1 MKILLVSD
9 VYRYTTNG
17 AAGVVVILADALR
30 AYGHQVKVLSLSTT
44 RESFREGDDYY
55 FSSLPFPVYPEIRQS
70 LVIRHP
76 FIEEL
81 KAWRPDVI
89 HIHTEGSAARLG
101 RIISRTTHAPIVMTM
116 HTDYAKFVFHNRS
129 DARVLKLAGKPLT
142 SFFYRRAK
150 VVTTPSKKA
159 KMLLL
164 SYHFRKKVVV
174 IPNGIKLER
183 FRKDYMEGE
192 REELFAQWG
201 IPDNGKL
208 FVIVSRLSLEKNIE
222 EILEF
227 FREIVEKER
236 EARLLIVGDGPDMS
250 HLQKYTEELGI
261 SDHVIFAGRISQEV
275 LYRYYKAGTAFLSAS
290 TFEMHSLTYLEALA
304 CGLPLICR
312 DDPCLAGVLQD
323 GKNGYLYH
331 TKEEFVDRCL
341 TMIHD
346 KETRDRMAEASLKRS
361 EVFSDMALARRMVR
375 LYERMTGLDEE
386 RQG

>member
-30 AYGHQVKVLSLSTT
+30 AEGHEVKVLSLSTT

-70 LVIRHP
+70 IVIRHP
-76 FIEEL
+76 YIEEL

-101 RIISRTTHAPIVMTM
+101 RIISRATHAPIVMTM
-116 HTDYAKFVFHNRS
+116 HTDYAKFVFHDRS
-129 DARVLKLAGKPLT
+129 DARVLKWAGKPLT
-142 SFFYRRAK
+142 SFFYRGAK

-174 IPNGIKLER
+174 IPNGIKLDR
-183 FRKDYMEGE
+183 FRRDYEEGE

-208 FVIVSRLSLEKNIE
+208 FVIISRLSLEKNIE
-222 EILEF
+222 EILEYF
-227 FREIVEKER
+227 ADVVHEDP
-236 EARLLIVGDGPDMS
+236 EAYLLVVGDGPDMN
-250 HLQKYTEELGI
+250 HLQKYTGELGVE
-261 SDHVIFAGRISQEV
+261 DHVVFTGRISQEV

-323 GKNGYLYH
+323 GKNGFIYH

-341 TMIHD
+341 TMIRD
-346 KETRDRMAEASLKRS
+346 REGRDRMAQASLNRS
-361 EVFSDMALARRMVR
+361 EVFSDKALARRMVR
-375 LYERMTGLDEE
+375 LYRRITGQSEE
-386 RQG
+386 